1 MRCRHPQS
9 SLNAPRGSIPAQEK
23 SAPAGRRVCGLRRGG
38 RRSFCFVRE
47 RALPEPPPP
56 PAAPPAAFS
65 GGGGFRA
72 AAQRRCPYNGGE
84 PRRQRGLSAIGPA
97 PLTGARPMRMPWAG
111 VRPEVRGLR
120 RGARPKARAKKQG
133 AASVLP
139 VFLFLSPL
147 SGCERPRHPGGAA
160 RTKAAPPAAR
170 RGAKTL
176 LCAAPVCRVG
186 RAEAKSLFG

>member
-1 MRCRHPQS
+1 MHRVTCCLPLPCPARGVRPCAVQAS
-9 SLNAPRGSIPAQEK
+9 SLLTERPLGLDPCAGEK
-23 SAPAGRRVCGLRRGG
+23 RPGGAARLRPPAGRAAEFLLCQGESVAGAAASPRR
-38 RRSFCFVRE
+38 
-47 RALPEPPPP
+47 P
-56 PAAPPAAFS
+56 PPAAFS

-147 SGCERPRHPGGAA
+147 SGCERPRHGVLSAIIPRSASGAL
-160 RTKAAPPAAR
+160 R
-170 RGAKTL
+170 R
-176 LCAAPVCRVG
+176 
-186 RAEAKSLFG
+186 